1 MLRVSCY
8 QLEFVKRTMISKA
21 DVKYV
26 ASLSRIHLP
35 EDEAEKL
42 TKNLEGILQYVS
54 KLEKVNVS
62 GIEPT
67 SHVLPLQ
74 NVYREDTPRPS
85 LDQKKALKNAPEQH
99 LNSFK
104 VPKVIE

>member
-1 MLRVSCY
+1 
-8 QLEFVKRTMISKA
+8 MISKN

-26 ASLSRIHLP
+26 ANLSRIHLP

-42 TKNLEGILQYVS
+42 TQSLESILQYVS

-67 SHVLPLQ
+67 SHVLPLK
-74 NVYREDTPRPS
+74 NVFREDTPRPS
-85 LDQKKALKNAPEQH
+85 LDIKTALKNAPEQH